1 MNNYLEKLN
10 DEQKLPVLHKDGPL
24 IVIAGAGSG
33 KTRVLTYR
41 IVHLIN
47 QGVDPF
53 NILALTFTNKA
64 ASEMKKR
71 ISEIISESISK
82 NIWMGTFHSVFAR
95 ILRSEA
101 PIIGYPTNFTIYDT
115 YDSEK
120 LISNIIKELQ
130 LDKDNYKAKKIRNRI
145 SSLKNNFINVDGY
158 YNNPELLEID
168 KVSKIEQ
175 FGKIYREYVKRCFK
189 ACVMDF
195 DDLLLKTNE
204 LLNKSPQTLLKYQN
218 KFKYILVDEYQDTN
232 YSQYLI
238 VKSLADRYENLCV
251 VGDDSQSIYSFRGAN
266 IDNILN
272 FRKHY
277 PNSKSYKLEQNYRST
292 KNIVEAANS
301 LINHN
306 ILKLDK
312 TIWTNNDVG
321 DKVILNKSLSDA
333 EEGRF
338 ISSNIFEMKS
348 NFYLKNSSFAVLYRT
363 NAQSRSIEDALRKI
377 NIEYQ
382 VFGGLSFY
390 QRKEVKDI
398 LAYLRLIENINDE
411 ESLRRIINFPPR
423 GIGQTTL
430 NKLMIL
436 SNEYDVSLF
445 DAISKIDI
453 NSKRFS
459 SRTIEK
465 LENFKNLILSF
476 KIYSKSN
483 NAYETASLVINK
495 IKLIDF
501 YRHEGTLESSNRIEN
516 IEELLNGV
524 NDFIQQ
530 QSEIFEGDNS
540 LSKYLQDV
548 ALYSETDKDIDNEKV
563 SLMSIHMAKGLEF
576 PVVYIVGLE
585 ENLFPSIMS
594 INSREEIEEERR
606 LFYVAMTRAKEKLI
620 LSHCE
625 QRFKW
630 GNIIDCEPSRFISE
644 VDEKFLLSNSFNKNY
659 IRQRI
664 NENKLR
670 LKKIKQRNLKKIKSD
685 NLLGL
690 NNYKINI
697 NINISDNVYH
707 DRFGQGVVTEIEGEG
722 DNIRANINFKING
735 EKKIL
740 LKFAKLKILK

>member
-1 MNNYLEKLN
+1 MKNYLENLN
-10 DEQKLPVLHKDGPL
+10 EEQKQPVLHKDGPL

-64 ASEMKKR
+64 ATEMKKR
-71 ISEIISESISK
+71 ISEITSESISR
-82 NIWMGTFHSVFAR
+82 NLWMGTFHSVFAR

-101 PIIGYPTNFTIYDT
+101 NLIGYPTNFTIYDT

-120 LISNIIKELQ
+120 LISNIIKELK
-130 LDKDNYKAKKIRNRI
+130 LEKDHYKAKTIRNRI
-145 SSLKNNFINVDGY
+145 SSLKNNFISVESY
-158 YNNPELLEID
+158 FNNPELIEID
-168 KVSKIEQ
+168 KSSKREQ
-175 FGKIYREYVKRCFK
+175 FGNIYREYVRRCFK

-204 LLNKSPQTLLKYQN
+204 LLRKSPEALLKYQD

-238 VKSLADRYENLCV
+238 VKALADRHENLCV

-272 FRKHY
+272 FKKHY
-277 PNSKSYKLEQNYRST
+277 PDSKSYKLEQNYRST
-292 KNIVEAANS
+292 KNIVQAANS

-312 TIWTNNDVG
+312 TIWTDNNTG
-321 DKVILNKSLSDA
+321 DKILLNKSQSDSD
-333 EEGRF
+333 EGRYV
-338 ISSNIFEMKS
+338 SSNIFELK
-348 NFYLKNSSFAVLYRT
+348 NNYQLKNSSFAVLYRT

-377 NIEYQ
+377 NIDYQ

-390 QRKEVKDI
+390 QRKEVKDV
-398 LAYLRLIENINDE
+398 LAYMRVIENLNDE

-430 NKLMIL
+430 DKLVII
-436 SNEYDVSLF
+436 SKDHDVSLF
-445 DAISKIDI
+445 NAISKIDR
-453 NSKRFS
+453 NSKVFN

-465 LENFKNLILSF
+465 LEDFKNLILSF
-476 KIYSKSN
+476 KIYSERN
-483 NAYETASLVINK
+483 NAYETANLVIHK
-495 IKLIDF
+495 TKLIDF
-501 YRHEGTLESSNRIEN
+501 YRNEGTLESMNRIEN

-524 NDFIQQ
+524 NDFIDQQ
-530 QSEIFEGDNS
+530 LEIFEGDNS

-548 ALYSETDKDIDNEKV
+548 ALYSETDKEIQNEKV

-576 PVVYIVGLE
+576 PIVYVVGLE

-620 LSHCE
+620 LSHCQ

-630 GNIIDCEPSRFISE
+630 GNIIDCEPSRFLSE
-644 VDEKFLLSNSFNKNY
+644 VDMKFVNNVNTSRNY
-659 IRQRI
+659 VRQKI
-664 NENKLR
+664 DENKLR
-670 LKKIKQRNLKKIKSD
+670 IKKLPHKNLRKINSTSISKIKNPLV
-685 NLLGL
+685 
-690 NNYKINI
+690 NI
-697 NINISDNVYH
+697 NLNEKVYH
-707 DRFGQGVVTEIEGEG
+707 ERFGEGIVEDIEGEG
-722 DNIRANINFKING
+722 DNIRAKINFKTSG
-735 EKKIL
+735 EKKLL

>member
-1 MNNYLEKLN
+1 MKNYLENLN
-10 DEQKLPVLHKDGPL
+10 EEQRQPVLHKDGPL

-64 ASEMKKR
+64 ATEMKKR
-71 ISEIISESISK
+71 ISEITSESISR
-82 NIWMGTFHSVFAR
+82 NLWMGTFHSVFAR

-101 PIIGYPTNFTIYDT
+101 PLIGYPTNFTIYDT

-120 LISNIIKELQ
+120 LISNIIKELK
-130 LDKDNYKAKKIRNRI
+130 LEKDHYKAKTIRNRI
-145 SSLKNNFINVDGY
+145 SSLKNNFISVESY
-158 YNNPELLEID
+158 FNNPELIEVD
-168 KVSKIEQ
+168 KSSNREQ
-175 FGKIYREYVKRCFK
+175 FGNIYREYVRRCFM

-204 LLNKSPQTLLKYQN
+204 LLKKSPEALLKYQD

-238 VKSLADRYENLCV
+238 VKALADRHENLCV

-272 FRKHY
+272 FKKHY
-277 PNSKSYKLEQNYRST
+277 PDSKSYKLEQNYRST
-292 KNIVEAANS
+292 KNIVQAANS

-312 TIWTNNDVG
+312 TIWTDNNTG
-321 DKVILNKSLSDA
+321 DKILLNKSQSDSD
-333 EEGRF
+333 EGRY
-338 ISSNIFEMKS
+338 ISSNIFELK
-348 NFYLKNSSFAVLYRT
+348 NNYQLKNSSFAVLYRT

-377 NIEYQ
+377 NIDYQ

-390 QRKEVKDI
+390 QRKEVKDV
-398 LAYLRLIENINDE
+398 LAYMRVIENINDE

-430 NKLMIL
+430 DKLVII
-436 SNEYDVSLF
+436 SKDHEVSLF
-445 DAISKIDI
+445 NAISKIDKK
-453 NSKRFS
+453 SKVFS

-465 LENFKNLILSF
+465 LEDFKNLILSF
-476 KIYSKSN
+476 KIYSERN
-483 NAYETASLVINK
+483 NAYETANLVIHK
-495 IKLIDF
+495 TKLIDF
-501 YRHEGTLESSNRIEN
+501 YRDEGTLESMNRIEN

-524 NDFIQQ
+524 NDFIDQQ
-530 QSEIFEGDNS
+530 LEIFEGDNS

-548 ALYSETDKDIDNEKV
+548 ALYSETDKEIQSEKV

-576 PVVYIVGLE
+576 PIVYVVGLE

-630 GNIIDCEPSRFISE
+630 GNIIDCEPSRFLSE
-644 VDEKFLLSNSFNKNY
+644 VDVKFINNINTSRNY
-659 IRQRI
+659 IRQKI
-664 NENKLR
+664 DENKLR
-670 LKKIKQRNLKKIKSD
+670 IKKLPQKNLLKINSTSISKIKNPLV
-685 NLLGL
+685 
-690 NNYKINI
+690 NI
-697 NINISDNVYH
+697 NLNEKVYH
-707 DRFGQGVVTEIEGEG
+707 ERFGEGIVEDIEGEG
-722 DNIRANINFKING
+722 DNIRAKINFKSSG
-735 EKKIL
+735 EKKLL

>member
-1 MNNYLEKLN
+1 MKNYLENLN
-10 DEQKLPVLHKDGPL
+10 EEQKQPVLHKDGPL

-64 ASEMKKR
+64 ATEMKKR
-71 ISEIISESISK
+71 ISEITSESISR
-82 NIWMGTFHSVFAR
+82 NLWMGTFHSVFAR

-101 PIIGYPTNFTIYDT
+101 NLIGYPTNFTIYDT

-120 LISNIIKELQ
+120 LISNIIKELK
-130 LDKDNYKAKKIRNRI
+130 LEKDHYKAKTIRNRI
-145 SSLKNNFINVDGY
+145 SSLKNNFISVESY
-158 YNNPELLEID
+158 FNNPELIEID
-168 KVSKIEQ
+168 KSSKREQ
-175 FGKIYREYVKRCFK
+175 FGNIYREYVRRCFK

-204 LLNKSPQTLLKYQN
+204 LLRKSPEALLKYQD

-238 VKSLADRYENLCV
+238 VKALADRHENLCV

-272 FRKHY
+272 FKKHY
-277 PNSKSYKLEQNYRST
+277 PDSKSYKLEQNYRST
-292 KNIVEAANS
+292 KNIVQAANS

-312 TIWTNNDVG
+312 TIWTDNNTG
-321 DKVILNKSLSDA
+321 DKILLNKSQSDSD
-333 EEGRF
+333 EGRYV
-338 ISSNIFEMKS
+338 SSNIFELK
-348 NFYLKNSSFAVLYRT
+348 NNYQLKNSSFAVLYRT

-377 NIEYQ
+377 NIDYQ

-390 QRKEVKDI
+390 QRKEVKDV
-398 LAYLRLIENINDE
+398 LAYMRVIENLNDE

-430 NKLMIL
+430 DKLVII
-436 SNEYDVSLF
+436 SKDHDVSLF
-445 DAISKIDI
+445 NAISKIDR
-453 NSKRFS
+453 NSKVFN

-465 LENFKNLILSF
+465 LEDFKNLILSF
-476 KIYSKSN
+476 KIYSERN
-483 NAYETASLVINK
+483 NAYETANLVIRK
-495 IKLIDF
+495 TKLIDF
-501 YRHEGTLESSNRIEN
+501 YRNEGTLESMNRIEN

-524 NDFIQQ
+524 NDFIDQQ
-530 QSEIFEGDNS
+530 LEIFEGDNS

-548 ALYSETDKDIDNEKV
+548 ALYSETDKEIQNEKV

-576 PVVYIVGLE
+576 PIVYVVGLE

-620 LSHCE
+620 LSHCQ

-630 GNIIDCEPSRFISE
+630 GNIIDCEPSRFLSE
-644 VDEKFLLSNSFNKNY
+644 VDMKFVNNVNTSRNY
-659 IRQRI
+659 VRQKI
-664 NENKLR
+664 DENKLR
-670 LKKIKQRNLKKIKSD
+670 IKKLPHKNLRKINSSSISKIKNPLV
-685 NLLGL
+685 
-690 NNYKINI
+690 NI
-697 NINISDNVYH
+697 NLNEKVYH
-707 DRFGQGVVTEIEGEG
+707 ERFGEGIVEDIEGEG
-722 DNIRANINFKING
+722 DNIRAKINFKTSG
-735 EKKIL
+735 EKKLL

>member
-1 MNNYLEKLN
+1 MNNYLENLN
-10 DEQKLPVLHKDGPL
+10 EEQKLPVLHKDGPL

-41 IVHLIN
+41 IVHLIK

-64 ASEMKKR
+64 ALEMKKR
-71 ISEIISESISK
+71 ISKITSESISR
-82 NIWMGTFHSVFAR
+82 NIWMGTFHSIFAR

-101 PIIGYPTNFTIYDT
+101 PLIGFPSNFTIYDT

-120 LISNIIKELQ
+120 LISNIIKEFK
-130 LDKDNYKAKKIRNRI
+130 LDKDHYKAKTIRNRI
-145 SSLKNNFINVDGY
+145 SSLKNNFISVESY
-158 YNNPELLEID
+158 FNNPELIEID
-168 KVSKIEQ
+168 KSSKRDQ
-175 FGKIYREYVKRCFK
+175 FGNIYNEYVKRCFK

-204 LLNKSPQTLLKYQN
+204 LLKKSPEALRKYQD

-238 VKSLADRYENLCV
+238 VKALADRHENLCV

-272 FRKHY
+272 FKKHY
-277 PNSKSYKLEQNYRST
+277 PDSKTYKLEQNYRST
-292 KNIVEAANS
+292 KNIVQAANS

-312 TIWTNNDVG
+312 TIWTNNTTG
-321 DKVILNKSLSDA
+321 DKIILNKSLSDS
-333 EEGRF
+333 EEGRYV
-338 ISSNIFEMKS
+338 SSNIFELK
-348 NFYLKNSSFAVLYRT
+348 NNYQLKNSSFAVLYRT
-363 NAQSRSIEDALRKI
+363 NAQSRSVEDALRKI
-377 NIEYQ
+377 NIDYQ

-390 QRKEVKDI
+390 QRKEVKDV
-398 LAYLRLIENINDE
+398 LAYLRLIENLNDE

-430 NKLMIL
+430 DKLVIL
-436 SNEYDVSLF
+436 SKDKDVSLF
-445 DAISKIDI
+445 ESISEIDR
-453 NSKRFS
+453 NSKMFN

-476 KIYSKSN
+476 KIYSSKN
-483 NAYETASLVINK
+483 NAYETSNLVVHQT
-495 IKLIDF
+495 KLVDF
-501 YRHEGTLESSNRIEN
+501 YRNDGTLESMNRIEN

-524 NDFIQQ
+524 NDFIEQQ
-530 QSEIFEGDNS
+530 LEIYEGDNS

-548 ALYSETDKDIDNEKV
+548 ALYSETDKEIKSEKV

-576 PVVYIVGLE
+576 PIVYVVGLE

-630 GNIIDCEPSRFISE
+630 GNIIDCEPSRFLSE
-644 VDEKFLLSNSFNKNY
+644 IDTNY
-659 IRQRI
+659 INNINNNRSYVRQKI
-664 NENKLR
+664 DENKLR
-670 LKKIKQRNLKKIKSD
+670 IKKLSSRNLKKINPDSISKIK
-685 NLLGL
+685 NPLL
-690 NNYKINI
+690 NI
-697 NINISDNVYH
+697 NLNEKVYH
-707 DRFGQGVVTEIEGEG
+707 ERFGEGIVEDIEGEG
-722 DNIRANINFKING
+722 DNIRAKINFKASG

-740 LKFAKLKILK
+740 LKFAKLKIIK

>member
-1 MNNYLEKLN
+1 MKNYLENLN
-10 DEQKLPVLHKDGPL
+10 EEQKQPVLHKDGPL

-64 ASEMKKR
+64 ATEMKKR
-71 ISEIISESISK
+71 ISEITSESISR
-82 NIWMGTFHSVFAR
+82 NLWMGTFHSVFAR

-101 PIIGYPTNFTIYDT
+101 PLIGYPTNFTIYDT

-120 LISNIIKELQ
+120 LISNIIKELK
-130 LDKDNYKAKKIRNRI
+130 LEKDHYKAKTIRNRI
-145 SSLKNNFINVDGY
+145 SSLKNNFISVESY
-158 YNNPELLEID
+158 FNNPELIEID
-168 KVSKIEQ
+168 KSSKREQ
-175 FGKIYREYVKRCFK
+175 FGNIYREYVRRCFK

-204 LLNKSPQTLLKYQN
+204 LLRKSPEALLKYQD

-238 VKSLADRYENLCV
+238 VKALADRHENLCV

-272 FRKHY
+272 FKKHY
-277 PNSKSYKLEQNYRST
+277 PDSKSYKLEQNYRST
-292 KNIVEAANS
+292 KNIVQAANS

-312 TIWTNNDVG
+312 TIWTDNNTG
-321 DKVILNKSLSDA
+321 DKILLNKSQSDSD
-333 EEGRF
+333 EGRYV
-338 ISSNIFEMKS
+338 SSNIFELK
-348 NFYLKNSSFAVLYRT
+348 NNYQLKNSSFAVLYRT

-377 NIEYQ
+377 NIDYQ

-390 QRKEVKDI
+390 QRKEVKDV
-398 LAYLRLIENINDE
+398 LAYMRVIENLNDE

-430 NKLMIL
+430 DKLVII
-436 SNEYDVSLF
+436 SKDNDVSLF
-445 DAISKIDI
+445 NAISKIDR
-453 NSKRFS
+453 NSKVFN

-465 LENFKNLILSF
+465 LEDFKNLILSF
-476 KIYSKSN
+476 KIYSERN
-483 NAYETASLVINK
+483 NAYETANLVIHK
-495 IKLIDF
+495 TKLIDF
-501 YRHEGTLESSNRIEN
+501 YRNEGTLESMNRIEN

-524 NDFIQQ
+524 NDFIDQQ
-530 QSEIFEGDNS
+530 LEIFEGDNS

-548 ALYSETDKDIDNEKV
+548 ALYSETDKEIQNEKV

-576 PVVYIVGLE
+576 PIVYVVGLE

-606 LFYVAMTRAKEKLI
+606 MFYVAMTRAKEKLI
-620 LSHCE
+620 LSHCQ

-630 GNIIDCEPSRFISE
+630 GNIIDCEPSRFLSE
-644 VDEKFLLSNSFNKNY
+644 VDMKFVNNVNTSRNY
-659 IRQRI
+659 VRQKI
-664 NENKLR
+664 DENKLR
-670 LKKIKQRNLKKIKSD
+670 IKKLPHKNLRKINSTSISKIKNPLV
-685 NLLGL
+685 
-690 NNYKINI
+690 NI
-697 NINISDNVYH
+697 NLNEKVYH
-707 DRFGQGVVTEIEGEG
+707 ERFGEGIVEDIEGEG
-722 DNIRANINFKING
+722 DNIRAKINFKTSG
-735 EKKIL
+735 EKKLL

>member
-1 MNNYLEKLN
+1 MNNYLENLN
-10 DEQKLPVLHKDGPL
+10 EEQKLPVLHKDGPL

-64 ASEMKKR
+64 ALEMKKR
-71 ISEIISESISK
+71 ISEITSESISR
-82 NIWMGTFHSVFAR
+82 NIWMGTFHSIFAR

-101 PIIGYPTNFTIYDT
+101 PLIGFPTNFTIYDT

-120 LISNIIKELQ
+120 LISNIIKEFK
-130 LDKDNYKAKKIRNRI
+130 LDKDHYKTKTIRNRI
-145 SSLKNNFINVDGY
+145 STLKNNFISVESY
-158 YNNPELLEID
+158 FNNPELIEID
-168 KVSKIEQ
+168 KSSKRDQ
-175 FGKIYREYVKRCFK
+175 FGNIYNEYVKRCFK

-204 LLNKSPQTLLKYQN
+204 LLKKSPEALRKYQD

-238 VKSLADRYENLCV
+238 VKALADRHENLCV

-272 FRKHY
+272 FKKHY
-277 PNSKSYKLEQNYRST
+277 PDSKTYKLEQNYRST
-292 KNIVEAANS
+292 KNIVQAANS

-312 TIWTNNDVG
+312 TIWTNNTTG
-321 DKVILNKSLSDA
+321 DKIILNKSLSDS
-333 EEGRF
+333 EEGRYV
-338 ISSNIFEMKS
+338 SSNIFELK
-348 NFYLKNSSFAVLYRT
+348 NNYQLKNSSFAVLYRT
-363 NAQSRSIEDALRKI
+363 NAQSRSVEDALRKI
-377 NIEYQ
+377 NIDYQ

-390 QRKEVKDI
+390 QRKEVKDV
-398 LAYLRLIENINDE
+398 LAYLRLIENLNDE

-430 NKLMIL
+430 DKLVIL
-436 SNEYDVSLF
+436 SKDKDVSLF
-445 DAISKIDI
+445 KSISKIDR
-453 NSKRFS
+453 NSKMFN

-476 KIYSKSN
+476 KIYSSKN
-483 NAYETASLVINK
+483 NAYETSNLVVHQT
-495 IKLIDF
+495 KLVDF
-501 YRHEGTLESSNRIEN
+501 YRNDGTLESMNRIEN

-524 NDFIQQ
+524 NDFIDQQ
-530 QSEIFEGDNS
+530 LEIYEGDNS

-548 ALYSETDKDIDNEKV
+548 ALYSETDKEIKSEKV

-576 PVVYIVGLE
+576 PIVYVVGLE

-630 GNIIDCEPSRFISE
+630 GNIIDCEPSRFLSE
-644 VDEKFLLSNSFNKNY
+644 IDTNY
-659 IRQRI
+659 INNINNNRSYVRQKI
-664 NENKLR
+664 DENKLR
-670 LKKIKQRNLKKIKSD
+670 IKKLSSRNLKKINPNSIS
-685 NLLGL
+685 
-690 NNYKINI
+690 KIKNPLVNI
-697 NINISDNVYH
+697 NLNEKVYH
-707 DRFGQGVVTEIEGEG
+707 ERFGEGIVEDIEGEG
-722 DNIRANINFKING
+722 DNIRAKINFKASG

-740 LKFAKLKILK
+740 LKFAKLKIIK